1 MKEIKRADVYIVSLD
16 PVKGSEQGGTRP
28 CVVLQNDIGNRYS
41 PTVIVAPI
49 TSRLKKR
56 DMPTHVMLPEGNGF
70 PTRSMVCLEHLRTID
85 CKRLTK
91 FVTSLD
97 GETMAK
103 VDIALAVS
111 IGLAQLKY
119 DEVEL
124 CLCSACVKQ
133 FFSTAQFIVKR
144 VDQSS
149 KKKDQCCY
157 CNDRG
162 GFDYKIINKQRRV
175 LSSLQ
180 NGKKV

>member
-1 MKEIKRADVYIVSLD
+1 MKEINRADVFIASFD

-28 CVVLQNDIGNRYS
+28 CVVLQNDIGNKHS

-56 DMPTHVMLPEGNGF
+56 DMPTHVMLPKGNGF

-124 CLCSACVKQ
+124 CLCPACVKQ
-133 FFSTAQFIVKR
+133 FFETEQFIVRR
-144 VDQSS
+144 VDQFS
-149 KKKDQCCY
+149 KEKDQCCY
-157 CNDRG
+157 CNERS
-162 GFDYKIINKQRRV
+162 GFDYRIINKQKRV

-180 NGKKV
+180 NSKKV